1 MEVDNQSER
10 VFHHHHTYDADQ
22 SEVVSVSAL
31 NPLGGEDDFQYA
43 RLVQKLQ
50 KKHEWRRTNIKV
62 LRSVISNKLSAERQI
77 RHALAS
83 CPHADA
89 EEDSIAAV
97 DGEHHIAHVPSK
109 DLVELM
115 AGGSMVQVEER
126 ITRFQEMLTRVQ
138 ELEAEITTQSRAL
151 PKLAKDI
158 QKREN
163 KLKIALAKIKRK
175 SHDIRED
182 FRAVREKDRLRKRIE
197 ALKLEGK
204 YFEVNQ
210 LERVNRDRKQTVA
223 NMLPELEKR
232 ENDLKELIC
241 FSANGLR
248 AQADE
253 YDETAKHITTSPPP
267 VVPRHCYT
275 SDFLENGHP
284 KADDGSSMGGQT
296 EEETETSEA
305 SSAIWDTTTNEA
317 DSVSVASSDIREP
330 TTVSKRISLGTLRQ
344 ARNGTIVHNK
354 HRTLSTPTR
363 GATPGP
369 LTTHRNSQ
377 GDPSTS
383 QDLRTYS
390 KLSRT
395 DLSDHDH
402 ANTQPIA
409 DENDSS
415 RMNTT
420 FIEDH
425 QAADREQTMCQTPVH
440 ASPMAMA
447 VQHQHQHEI
456 DETKHD
462 TNGLH
467 DHLPPHLRAQVHL
480 QQQQQ
485 QHQGH
490 GHSGHYEGASPPRA
504 PLDFQ
509 QTIIV
514 RTPSRS
520 RSRNFDET
528 LSPVQEQDEFHIATV
543 GSRSEH

>member
-1 MEVDNQSER
+1 MADDNQSER

-22 SEVVSVSAL
+22 SEVVSVSAMK
-31 NPLGGEDDFQYA
+31 PLGGEDDFQYVK
-43 RLVQKLQ
+43 LVQKLQ
-50 KKHEWRRTNIKV
+50 KKHDRRRTNIKV
-62 LRSVISNKLSAERQI
+62 LRAVISHKLGAERQI

-83 CPHADA
+83 CSHTDM

-97 DGEHHIAHVPSK
+97 DGEHTARHVPSK
-109 DLVELM
+109 DLVELI
-115 AGGSMVQVEER
+115 AGGSMVEVEER

-175 SHDIRED
+175 SHDITED

-241 FSANGLR
+241 CSANGLR

-284 KADDGSSMGGQT
+284 RGDGGSSMGQT

-305 SSAIWDTTTNEA
+305 SSAIWDTTTNDGA
-317 DSVSVASSDIREP
+317 DSVSVASSDTRGEP
-330 TTVSKRISLGTLRQ
+330 TVSKRISLGTLRQ
-344 ARNGTIVHNK
+344 ARNGTIHNH
-354 HRTLSTPTR
+354 HRTLSTPR
-363 GATPGP
+363 GAANMT
-369 LTTHRNSQ
+369 Q
-377 GDPSTS
+377 E
-383 QDLRTYS
+383 LRTHP

-395 DLSDHDH
+395 DLDDH
-402 ANTQPIA
+402 ANTHPIA
-409 DENDSS
+409 DENDPS
-415 RMNTT
+415 RMNTS
-420 FIEDH
+420 FIEH
-425 QAADREQTMCQTPVH
+425 ESPEQSLCQTPPVH
-440 ASPMAMA
+440 VSPMQ
-447 VQHQHQHEI
+447 QHQI

-462 TNGLH
+462 NDLH

-480 QQQQQ
+480 QH
-485 QHQGH
+485 QHSGH
-490 GHSGHYEGASPPRA
+490 GHGHGHYEGASPPRA

-543 GSRSEH
+543 GS